1 MRILLI
7 ISSAVLIFFGVILSP
22 RQQEAQA
29 FDPVIAS
36 TLAPVAT
43 KAFKEMHPYMV
54 KGLSSGGRHMVSMG
68 KDVFEIF
75 LLPWGVVQATVGL
88 PFGGFGSGV
97 KNMVQGGVAP
107 FKFAFKAVLLPFAFM
122 GIKC

>member
-1 MRILLI
+1 
-7 ISSAVLIFFGVILSP
+7 
-22 RQQEAQA
+22 
-29 FDPVIAS
+29 
-36 TLAPVAT
+36 
-43 KAFKEMHPYMV
+43 
-54 KGLSSGGRHMVSMG
+54 MVSMG

-122 GIKC
+122 GIKF

>member
-75 LLPWGVVQATVGL
+75 YYRQRQQLNLYRWRSVISVILLAGWCVTIRL
-88 PFGGFGSGV
+88 C
-97 KNMVQGGVAP
+97 
-107 FKFAFKAVLLPFAFM
+107 
-122 GIKC
+122 IKYGKHIQSV